1 MIDSDTVL
9 KYLKSVTSSAGGTTH
24 STTSLPKGIAVSGG
38 VAIAIALLALMLLL
52 DPGRFGQTF
61 LNGLT
66 SASIYGIM
74 AIGFTLQYSTVW
86 YFDLSYAAMSTT
98 AAYTILHFHSSS
110 TRDPSLVFSSIIGL
124 LIAVVVIW
132 TLYAWVYPRFRHR
145 LPKRAAL
152 SLGTAISVALG
163 IYTGVMFA
171 NPEELNVYISP
182 LIGVLTAGAVI
193 ALLSGLVYS
202 RVSERK
208 STVLNS
214 AFVLFTAIV
223 AAVLGVVVGWILSR
237 TPEANLTLSAALGVF
252 VVGCISLVLYR
263 GIFFHL
269 RRRARSP
276 MIMLVAS
283 LGVMITLIAL
293 VVILFTAQAH
303 DLPDPLGTSPIHM
316 LGGSVK
322 GFRIFMWG
330 AVIAVFGVVSLLVNK
345 TKWGKTVRAISD
357 DEEVAMVVGINTT
370 LVIASVFFL
379 GAAIFGF
386 SGVLM
391 GLDTAIRPTM
401 GFIALLKGWIAATI
415 GGLGNLKGAIVGALF
430 LGMIENF
437 GVWWIASD
445 WKDAVAFIVLIL
457 FLLYR
462 PGGLLK
468 SKQGRT

>member
-1 MIDSDTVL
+1 ML
-9 KYLKSVTSSAGGTTH
+9 KYLKSIAPNVGGV
-24 STTSLPKGIAVSGG
+24 SPNGVASPKGIAVSGG
-38 VAIAIALLALMLLL
+38 VAIAIGLLLLMLVL
-52 DPGRFGQTF
+52 DPDRFGQTF
-61 LNGLT
+61 LNGMT

-98 AAYTILHFHSSS
+98 AAYTVLHFHSSS
-110 TRDPSLVFSSIIGL
+110 SREPSLLFSSAIGL
-124 LIAVVVIW
+124 LIAVTLAW
-132 TLYAWVYPRFRHR
+132 TLYTWVYPRVRHR
-145 LPKRAAL
+145 LPKQPAL
-152 SLGTAISVALG
+152 VIGGAMSAGLGV
-163 IYTGVMFA
+163 YTGVLFV
-171 NPEELNVYISP
+171 NPQELNVYISP
-182 LIGVLTAGAVI
+182 LVGVVTAGAVI
-193 ALLSGLVYS
+193 ALLSGLVHP
-202 RVSERK
+202 RISEYK
-208 STVLNS
+208 STALTY
-214 AFVLFTAIV
+214 AFVVFTVAAAIV
-223 AAVLGVVVGWILSR
+223 LGALAGWIISGA
-237 TPEANLTLSAALGVF
+237 PEANLTLSAILGIV

-263 GIFFHL
+263 GIFYYL

-283 LGVMITLIAL
+283 LGVMIMLIAL
-293 VVILFTAQAH
+293 VVIIFTAQAH
-303 DLPDPLGTSPIHM
+303 DLPDPLGTEPISL

-330 AVIAVFGVVSLLVNK
+330 AVIAVFAIVALLVNK
-345 TKWGKTVRAISD
+345 TKWGKMVRAISD
-357 DEEVAMVVGINTT
+357 DEEVAMVVGINTSV
-370 LVIASVFFL
+370 VIASVFFL
-379 GAAIFGF
+379 GSAIFGF

-415 GGLGNLKGAIVGALF
+415 GGLGNLRGALVGAFF
-430 LGMIENF
+430 LGMVENF

-468 SKQGRT
+468 SKQERV

>member
-1 MIDSDTVL
+1 M
-9 KYLKSVTSSAGGTTH
+9 G
-24 STTSLPKGIAVSGG
+24 
-38 VAIAIALLALMLLL
+38 LLALMLAL
-52 DPGRFGQTF
+52 DPDRFGQTF

-98 AAYTILHFHSSS
+98 AAYTVLHFHSTS
-110 TRDPSLVFSSIIGL
+110 TRDPSLVFSSAVGL
-124 LIAVVVIW
+124 LIAVAVAW
-132 TLYAWVYPRFRHR
+132 TLYTWVYPRLRHR
-145 LPKRAAL
+145 LPRQPAFAIGGVL
-152 SLGTAISVALG
+152 CAGLGV
-163 IYTGVMFA
+163 YTGILFA
-171 NPEELNVYISP
+171 NPQELNVYISP
-182 LIGVLTAGAVI
+182 LVGALAAGTVI
-193 ALLSGLVYS
+193 VLLSGVVYP
-202 RVSERK
+202 RVRELK
-208 STVLNS
+208 STVLS
-214 AFVLFTAIV
+214 YAFALFTATVAIV
-223 AAVLGVVVGWILSR
+223 VGALAGWILSEA
-237 TPEANLTLSAALGVF
+237 PQANLTLSAILGIV

-263 GIFFHL
+263 GIFYYL

-293 VVILFTAQAH
+293 VVIIFTAQAH
-303 DLPDPLGTSPIHM
+303 DLPDPLGTEPISM

-330 AVIAVFGVVSLLVNK
+330 AVIAVFAIVALLINK

-357 DEEVAMVVGINTT
+357 DEEVAMVVGINTPV
-370 LVIASVFFL
+370 VIASVFFL
-379 GAAIFGF
+379 GSAIFGF

-415 GGLGNLKGAIVGALF
+415 GGLGNLRGAIVGALF
-430 LGMIENF
+430 LGMVENF

-457 FLLYR
+457 FLLYK
-462 PGGLLK
+462 PGGLLQ
-468 SKQGRT
+468 SKQDRP

>member
-1 MIDSDTVL
+1 MLIV
-9 KYLKSVTSSAGGTTH
+9 
-24 STTSLPKGIAVSGG
+24 
-38 VAIAIALLALMLLL
+38 IALLALMLAL
-52 DPGRFGQTF
+52 DQGRFGQTF

-98 AAYTILHFHSSS
+98 AAYTVLHFHTSDNQ
-110 TRDPSLVFSSIIGL
+110 DPSLIFSALVGV
-124 LIAVVVIW
+124 LIAAAVSW
-132 TLYAWVYPRFRHR
+132 MLYTWGYPRFRGR
-145 LPKRAAL
+145 IPPSAAL
-152 SLGTAISVALG
+152 VIGVIIACGLGVYMGFL
-163 IYTGVMFA
+163 FA
-171 NPEELNVYISP
+171 TPNDLNRHISP
-182 LIGVLTAGAVI
+182 LIGVLTAGVVI
-193 ALLSGLVYS
+193 AVASSLALGRVQELDNRRLTYAFMLAVGLGAAALGSLAGVLVFGAPEVNLPMSG
-202 RVSERK
+202 
-208 STVLNS
+208 T
-214 AFVLFTAIV
+214 
-223 AAVLGVVVGWILSR
+223 
-237 TPEANLTLSAALGVF
+237 LGVF

-263 GIFFHL
+263 GIFYYL

-293 VVILFTAQAH
+293 VVILFSPQAQ
-303 DLPDPLGTSPIHM
+303 DLPDPFGTEPISM

-330 AVIAVFGVVSLLVNK
+330 AVIAVFAVVALLVNK

-357 DEEVAMVVGINTT
+357 DEEVALVVGINTPV
-370 LVIASVFFL
+370 VIASVFFL
-379 GAAIFGF
+379 GAVIFGF
-386 SGVLM
+386 SGILM

-415 GGLGNLKGAIVGALF
+415 GGLGNLRGAIVGALL

-457 FLLYR
+457 FLLFR

-468 SKQGRT
+468 SKQERI